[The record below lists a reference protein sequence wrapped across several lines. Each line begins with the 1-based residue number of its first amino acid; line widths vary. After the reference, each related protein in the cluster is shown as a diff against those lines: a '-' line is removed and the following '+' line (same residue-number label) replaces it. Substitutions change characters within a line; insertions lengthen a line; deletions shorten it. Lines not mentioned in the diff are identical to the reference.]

1 MNELYQKIE
10 KYITQGNSIALEKI
24 LRENS
29 TLNLNDGELYN
40 LNPPLYRAAK
50 LGLYDICKIL
60 IDYGADVNYTK
71 DHIFYPLEGAASSN
85 NIDIVKLLLDNN
97 ADINGYDLVKLS
109 AIGTACTKGH
119 YDMMAYLVECGAD
132 INRLNIG
139 LYLSPL
145 DLAIIWKHEHL
156 FNYLI
161 ENGALSNVNRDYD
174 WTSENGGGIS
184 AHIDYYIGRVIPNR
198 FNILSNG
205 TFNRIAI
212 TNSNSNVLLYTIG
225 NYRYSNPSTEFIM
238 ILPLGWNP
246 YSRIAPSN
254 LPYLIMEWLS
264 LWLQNGRIFF
274 DGEFIP
280 LDKICDNTQLEYS
293 GFHVVEYNYTTLECN
308 KKDNSVTLFTL
319 IPQKKKKK
327 SHYELTP
334 VLLEKLK
341 KKKWKTLEWTS
352 LPIL

>member
-1 MNELYQKIE
+1 
-10 KYITQGNSIALEKI
+10 
-24 LRENS
+24 
-29 TLNLNDGELYN
+29 
-40 LNPPLYRAAK
+40 
-50 LGLYDICKIL
+50 
-60 IDYGADVNYTK
+60 
-71 DHIFYPLEGAASSN
+71 
-85 NIDIVKLLLDNN
+85 
-97 ADINGYDLVKLS
+97 
-109 AIGTACTKGH
+109 
-119 YDMMAYLVECGAD
+119 
-132 INRLNIG
+132 
-139 LYLSPL
+139 
-145 DLAIIWKHEHL
+145 
-156 FNYLI
+156 
-161 ENGALSNVNRDYD
+161 
-174 WTSENGGGIS
+174 
-184 AHIDYYIGRVIPNR
+184 
-198 FNILSNG
+198 
-205 TFNRIAI
+205 
-212 TNSNSNVLLYTIG
+212 
-225 NYRYSNPSTEFIM
+225 M

-293 GFHVVEYNYTTLECN
+293 GFHVVEYNYTTLECD